1 MIKKKITIIMVSTLL
16 LLTMGCKSITPPV
29 SANAKNLMDG
39 VKPEATTTAA
49 KLTKDEIK
57 NLNKFS
63 SKLFL
68 SIFDDKNT
76 LVSPLS
82 IMGALGM
89 TANGAN
95 NDTRDEFVR
104 LFGATDIEA
113 VNNAFANYIK
123 SLPSHENYK
132 FNIANSIWINDNT
145 GFKPNI
151 EFLQTNANYYNAE
164 LYEATFNKKTQDEIN
179 SWVNKN
185 TDGMIPTII
194 DQIDDGTIMYLIN
207 ALSFDAEWHRIYN
220 EGDIFTDVFY
230 DEEENTEEVEFMFS
244 KERKYLEGK
253 TYTGFIKDY
262 KDGKYSFVAL
272 LPNEGINM
280 RAFISDLDY
289 EKMYE
294 DIKSPE
300 DIVVHATMPKFS
312 YSFDTPL
319 VKPLENMG
327 LLKAFNSDLADFS
340 NMGTSENEDLFV
352 GNVIHKTFIDVNEK
366 GTRAGAATAV
376 VMETTS
382 APMDIKTIVL
392 NRPFMYMIIDKE
404 NGLPMFVGTLMNTK

>member
-49 KLTKDEIK
+49 KLTEDEIK

-340 NMGTSENEDLFV
+340 NMGTSKNEDLFV
-352 GNVIHKTFIDVNEK
+352 GNVIHKTFIEVNEK

-382 APMDIKTIVL
+382 APMDIKTVVL